1 MLITMKNAVKNYGD
15 FVLDCSLEL
24 LPGRVT
30 GLIGRNG
37 AGKTTAMSAILGLVR
52 TDGGEVRVFGKDPM
66 ELMPAERRRIGVT
79 LSEGGFSEWLTPKNV
94 ASIEAALYP
103 ELDKDA
109 FLRSCE
115 KNGLPAD
122 KQIRAYSKGMKAKFR
137 LLCAMEH
144 GADLLILD
152 EPTAGLDVLARDE
165 VLDLL
170 RVYMEQ
176 KEDRGIL
183 ISSHISSDLESLCD
197 DLYLIENG
205 RILLHEETHVLLG
218 SYGLLKMPAERYGA
232 LDGRH
237 ILRVKKEP
245 YGLCCLTDCRAFYA
259 DNYPDLTIE
268 PGSIDSVMT
277 MLLRGEAK

>member
-1 MLITMKNAVKNYGD
+1 MLVTMKNAVKNYGD
-15 FVLDCSLEL
+15 FALDCTLEVR
-24 LPGRVT
+24 PGCVT

-37 AGKTTAMSAILGLVR
+37 AGKTTAMSAILGLIR
-52 TDGGEVRVFGKDPM
+52 TEGGEVRVFGKDPM
-66 ELMPAERRRIGVT
+66 DLTPADRRRMGVT
-79 LSEGGFSEWLTPKNV
+79 LSEGGFSEWLTPRAV

-103 ELDKDA
+103 GLDKA
-109 FLRSCE
+109 RFLQACKQS
-115 KNGLPAD
+115 GLPEN
-122 KQIRAYSKGMKAKFR
+122 KQIKDFSKGMKTRLR

-165 VLDLL
+165 MLDLL
-170 RVYMEQ
+170 RDYMEGSA
-176 KEDRGIL
+176 DRGIL
-183 ISSHISSDLESLCD
+183 ISSHISSDLEGLCD
-197 DLYLIENG
+197 DVYLIEKG
-205 RILLHEETHVLLG
+205 RILLHEDTDVLLG
-218 SYGLLKMPAERYGA
+218 SYGLLKMPAERYAA

-245 YGLCCLTDCRAFYA
+245 YGLCCLTDRRAFYA

-268 PGSIDSVMT
+268 PGSIDNVMT